1 MKNKKVQVA
10 RKAPPEAVNVVETSA
25 VSHQSSF
32 ANSGQSRVSS
42 TRVAAS
48 SHDVDTRV
56 EHSERIS
63 VKQLEKE
70 LMTLKQDKTY
80 LQYKVDSLED
90 ELKKV
95 KVNKDEQRIRALDL
109 KHELSEVM

>member
-10 RKAPPEAVNVVETSA
+10 RKAPPETSNVVETSTT
-25 VSHQSSF
+25 SHQSSL
-32 ANSGQSRVSS
+32 ANSSQSRISN

-48 SHDVDTRV
+48 SHDVGSRV
-56 EHSERIS
+56 EHSESIS